1 MCHKNVISFFLY
13 IYFLFLEIR
22 NVVETF
28 ISVFRLCDVVVVKSV
43 AIYIFVVLKVFG

>member
-1 MCHKNVISFFLY
+1 MLQKCHLIFLFY